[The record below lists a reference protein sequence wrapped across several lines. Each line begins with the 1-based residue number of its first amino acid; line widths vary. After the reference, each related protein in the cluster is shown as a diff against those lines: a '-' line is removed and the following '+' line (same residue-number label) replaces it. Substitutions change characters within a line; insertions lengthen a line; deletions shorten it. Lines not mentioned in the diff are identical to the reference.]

1 MQQHFAYILYSPD
14 WIDRS
19 GRVKVQS
26 FVSKALNWL
35 LGFDSSTSDNDTQS
49 SLRIWEI
56 TPAFSAVLDIP
67 RESFFAKDE
76 ERNHYLAVNK
86 KNNTIINKYRI
97 NILLSSSLTSMAEI
111 LVRQGLLRVPGLLT
125 MLEATLFPFSSG
137 TSVVEVKFKG
147 IPWINFNN

>member
-1 MQQHFAYILYSPD
+1 
-14 WIDRS
+14 
-19 GRVKVQS
+19 VQS

-49 SLRIWEI
+49 SLRICEI

-67 RESFFAKDE
+67 RESFFAKDD

-111 LVRQGLLRVPGLLT
+111 LVRQGLRVPGLLT

-137 TSVVEVKFKG
+137 TSVVAVKFKG
-147 IPWINFNN
+147 IP